1 MTSLWH
7 MLPRIVYTFLQKCII
22 FINTTY
28 MQTILNEMKNEREYS
43 IRYSVTYIT
52 AGHIWLYYTYRYC
65 LYMQKE
71 ISGC

>member
-1 MTSLWH
+1 MAYVAKNS
-7 MLPRIVYTFLQKCII
+7 IYVFAEVCVYI
-22 FINTTY
+22 FINTIY
-28 MQTILNEMKNEREYS
+28 MQTILNEMKNKREYS
-43 IRYSVTYIT
+43 IRYSVTYII

>member
-1 MTSLWH
+1 
-7 MLPRIVYTFLQKCII
+7 
-22 FINTTY
+22 